1 MTFSLAG
8 ETVPE
13 AGTPGVP
20 NCHGK
25 TVSALAQEF
34 GTTYS
39 AASILGFVSVQALE
53 EGLTL
58 FCKP

>member
-13 AGTPGVP
+13 AGTSGEA

-25 TVSALAQEF
+25 TISALAHEF
-34 GTTYS
+34 GGIYS
-39 AASILGFVSVQALE
+39 AASSLGFSSVSALQD
-53 EGLTL
+53 GFTL